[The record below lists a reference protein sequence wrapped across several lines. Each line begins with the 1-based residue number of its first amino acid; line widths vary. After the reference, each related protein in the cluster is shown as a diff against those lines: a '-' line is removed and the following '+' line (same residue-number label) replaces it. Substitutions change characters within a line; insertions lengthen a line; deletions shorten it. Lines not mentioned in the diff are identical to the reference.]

1 MNGGAERAYDSIMR
15 RLAIELPAATPASQ
29 PGSAQA
35 KGSME
40 TPAELIARA
49 RRGDGEAFRLL
60 FERYTRPVISFIFY
74 TVGRRA
80 LAEELAQETFL
91 RAYKNLGVLR
101 DEAKLSTWLFG
112 IARNVVREEL
122 RRARG
127 REPQGSVELD
137 DPAAAHVRDE
147 QPSPSSRLFGKELG
161 AAVGAALSAL
171 DEDKRTVFVLKFYHQ
186 RSYEEIAAVT
196 GFSPAKVRNDLHRAR
211 AEMRRRLK
219 PYVGGD
225 DEV

>member
-1 MNGGAERAYDSIMR
+1 MR
-15 RLAIELPAATPASQ
+15 RLAIELPAVTPASQ

-101 DEAKLSTWLFG
+101 DETKLSTWLFG
-112 IARNVVREEL
+112 IARNVAREEL

-137 DPAAAHVRDE
+137 DPAAATLRDE
-147 QPSPSSRLFGKELG
+147 KPSPSSRLFGKELG

-171 DEDKRTVFVLKFYHQ
+171 DEDKRMVFVLKFYHQ

>member
-1 MNGGAERAYDSIMR
+1 
-15 RLAIELPAATPASQ
+15 
-29 PGSAQA
+29 
-35 KGSME
+35 ME

-101 DEAKLSTWLFG
+101 DETKLSTWLFG
-112 IARNVVREEL
+112 IARNVAREEL

-127 REPQGSVELD
+127 REPQGCVELD
-137 DPAAAHVRDE
+137 DPAAAALRDE
-147 QPSPSSRLFGKELG
+147 KPSPSSRLFGKELG